1 MNNLQEIR
9 ALLPA
14 CYQVPWDL
22 GNLAEPEEVRLGVGR
37 PLRVLGGGRE
47 AELWPAAT
55 QTQVAETL
63 QRACRHS
70 AYAHLETLRQGY
82 ITLEGGHRIGVCGFG
97 VVQDG
102 QVQTIREPTSLA
114 IRVAR
119 AVPGCAE
126 TLLSQLRE
134 NTLLLGPPGAG
145 KTTLLRDAVRLL
157 SDRRRRRVGL
167 ADERGEVSAATAAGA
182 MLPVGQRTDVLVG
195 VPKAEAVMMLLRT
208 MGPEWIALDEITAP
222 ADIEALERAAYCGV
236 KLLATAHG
244 GGMEDLCRRPLYRRL
259 LDAGIFSQAALL
271 QPDKTYALRTLVG
284 AEASGGRRYDHITKE
299 ESP

>member
-1 MNNLQEIR
+1 M
-9 ALLPA
+9 
-14 CYQVPWDL
+14 
-22 GNLAEPEEVRLGVGR
+22 
-37 PLRVLGGGRE
+37 
-47 AELWPAAT
+47 
-55 QTQVAETL
+55 AETL

-114 IRVAR
+114 VRVAR

-244 GGMEDLCRRPLYRRL
+244 DGLEDLYRRPLYRRL
-259 LDAGIFSQAALL
+259 LDAGIFAQAALL
-271 QPDKTYALRTLVG
+271 QPDKTYALQTLVG
-284 AEASGGRRYDHITKE
+284 AEASGGRRYEHITKE